1 MTIRVLVVD
10 DQPMYRAGLA
20 AVLGNEDDITVVGEA
35 GDGEEALARN
45 RFLRPDVILMDVRM
59 PKMNGIDA
67 ARRLTRPAGNGP
79 VPRVIMLTTFDID
92 DYVYAAL
99 EAGASGFLLKDAD
112 AQQLATAVHV
122 VAQGDSLL
130 APQVTRRLIENF
142 ISSKPAGLT
151 SATVLNSL
159 TDREREVFLLIAAGR
174 SNAEIGKELF
184 MAEQTAKSHVS
195 RILTKLHLRDR
206 VHAVLLAYDTG
217 LVKPGQPIRGYG
229 RPAPPG

>member
-1 MTIRVLVVD
+1 MTIRVLIVD

-20 AVLGNEDDITVVGEA
+20 AVLGAEEDITVVGEA
-35 GDGEEALARN
+35 ADGEEALARN
-45 RFLRPDVILMDVRM
+45 RFLHPDVVLMDVRM
-59 PKMNGIDA
+59 PRMNGIDA
-67 ARRLTRPAGNGP
+67 ARRLTRPAGTAH

-112 AQQLATAVHV
+112 AQQLATAVQV

-142 ISSKPAGLT
+142 ISSRPAGLK

-217 LVKPGQPIRGYG
+217 LVKPGSS
-229 RPAPPG
+229 

>member
-1 MTIRVLVVD
+1 MTIRVLIVD
-10 DQPMYRAGLA
+10 DQPMYRAGLS
-20 AVLGNEDDITVVGEA
+20 AVLGAEDDITVVGEA
-35 GDGEEALARN
+35 ADGEEALARN
-45 RFLRPDVILMDVRM
+45 RSLRPDVVLMDVRM
-59 PKMNGIDA
+59 PKLNGIDA
-67 ARRLTRPAGNGP
+67 TRRLLGADGP
-79 VPRVIMLTTFDID
+79 GAVPRVIMITTFDID

-112 AQQLATAVHV
+112 AQQLATAVRV

-142 ISSKPAGLT
+142 VSSKPVGLQPT
-151 SATVLNSL
+151 TVFNSL
-159 TDREREVFLLIAAGR
+159 TDREREVFGLIAAGR

-206 VHAVLLAYDTG
+206 VHAVLLAYETG
-217 LVKPGQPIRGYG
+217 LVTPGHIR
-229 RPAPPG
+229 R

>member
-1 MTIRVLVVD
+1 MTIRILIVD
-10 DQPMYRAGLA
+10 DQPMYRAGLS
-20 AVLGNEDDITVVGEA
+20 AVLGAEDDITVVGEA
-35 GDGEEALARN
+35 GDGEEALTRS
-45 RFLRPDVILMDVRM
+45 RSRHPDVVLMDVRM
-59 PKMNGIDA
+59 PKLNGIEA
-67 ARRLTRPAGNGP
+67 TRRLVRGDGPAP

-112 AQQLATAVHV
+112 AQQLATAVRV

-142 ISSKPAGLT
+142 ISSKPAGLRPT
-151 SATVLNSL
+151 TVFNSL
-159 TDREREVFLLIAAGR
+159 TDREREVFQLIATGR

-206 VHAVLLAYDTG
+206 VHAVLLAYETG
-217 LVKPGQPIRGYG
+217 LVTPGHIRRYG
-229 RPAPPG
+229 QPAPPG